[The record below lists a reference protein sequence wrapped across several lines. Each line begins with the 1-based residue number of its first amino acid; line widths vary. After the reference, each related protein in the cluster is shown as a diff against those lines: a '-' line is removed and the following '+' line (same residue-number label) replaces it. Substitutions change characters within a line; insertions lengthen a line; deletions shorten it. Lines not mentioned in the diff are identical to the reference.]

1 MQAISKRLFDHTT
14 LTYSNVM
21 GPDEEISIFDHPISY
36 LAASALTGSQVSI
49 DRYIIMPYFYVTFCY
64 MKIIRDF

>member
-1 MQAISKRLFDHTT
+1 
-14 LTYSNVM
+14 M

-49 DRYIIMPYFYVTFCY
+49 AILYNHALLLYHFVVT
-64 MKIIRDF
+64 